1 MGGFILEKL
10 CRSKASIEQCD
21 RYILGIID
29 ALANDKIGG
38 SSACIPQEG
47 IKSTANA
54 RNSARVVGKA
64 PRSER
69 LQRRWIGCESVV
81 GRHSP
86 ASGRIRRSR
95 ASKFVVLAIGSD
107 LGQV

>member
-10 CRSKASIEQCD
+10 SRSKASIEQCD

-86 ASGRIRRSR
+86 ASGRIR
-95 ASKFVVLAIGSD
+95 
-107 LGQV
+107 